1 MTFEQSQFAQHQV
14 PPVAHQQSLQA
25 QAPAEVFGTTAATSR
40 SASRLSFLVIAMSL
54 PESE

>member
-1 MTFEQSQFAQHQV
+1 VTFEQSQFAQHQR